1 MDNETCQVSSDACT
15 NGCSPVTVQLPTV
28 DDSNDV
34 TVDKATKKSRRKAS
48 KGKNDD
54 NWRYCIQNCLHSGKP
69 TNELIQCHMCQSW
82 IHPECVGEDGKD
94 IVGIWTCTSCRQLP
108 VLVSRLLDKT
118 SALELLVEKLA
129 HSNQHLVNIAE
140 QQCEEIRKL
149 RDVVANA
156 SQRPSAVTNSTDAKS
171 KPTTLL
177 VGDSRLRDVHLEEN
191 ASGNPIRTRV
201 KSGARFIDIGEMID
215 DAAKTSDIGEIII
228 AGGAREMKE
237 GVDDD
242 LINDEVGKLLQK
254 AKSVTQCVK
263 ISSILPS
270 KITANSERLSDLN
283 TKVRSTCVDND
294 VVFVDNDVNFTFRNG
309 AVDDAAFQRDGIHLS
324 ESGTDRLLRNLD
336 LPKQPVRRK
345 QRLPQH
351 RQVAMTSSARHSQA
365 NNAGTSPA
373 SPDNAWRVVS
383 RQNRQRHTMGKCAKC
398 GEKNHVTSVCK
409 HVSKVRCRQ
418 CGELGH
424 KEKHH
429 TCD

>member
-1 MDNETCQVSSDACT
+1 MT
-15 NGCSPVTVQLPTV
+15 N
-28 DDSNDV
+28 
-34 TVDKATKKSRRKAS
+34 
-48 KGKNDD
+48 
-54 NWRYCIQNCLHSGKP
+54 I
-69 TNELIQCHMCQSW
+69 
-82 IHPECVGEDGKD
+82 
-94 IVGIWTCTSCRQLP
+94 
-108 VLVSRLLDKT
+108 
-118 SALELLVEKLA
+118 
-129 HSNQHLVNIAE
+129 
-140 QQCEEIRKL
+140 
-149 RDVVANA
+149 
-156 SQRPSAVTNSTDAKS
+156 TDAKS

-228 AGGAREMKE
+228 VGGAREMKE
-237 GVDDD
+237 GVNED

-294 VVFVDNDVNFTFRNG
+294 VVFVNNDVNFTFRNG

-345 QRLPQH
+345 
-351 RQVAMTSSARHSQA
+351 
-365 NNAGTSPA
+365 
-373 SPDNAWRVVS
+373 
-383 RQNRQRHTMGKCAKC
+383 
-398 GEKNHVTSVCK
+398 
-409 HVSKVRCRQ
+409 
-418 CGELGH
+418 
-424 KEKHH
+424 
-429 TCD
+429 